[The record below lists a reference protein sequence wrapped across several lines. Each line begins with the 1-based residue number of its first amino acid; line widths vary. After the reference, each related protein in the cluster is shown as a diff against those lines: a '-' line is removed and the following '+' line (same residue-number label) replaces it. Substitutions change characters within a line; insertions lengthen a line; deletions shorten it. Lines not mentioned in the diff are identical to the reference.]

1 MKKKVIIQ
9 LEQGAISN
17 CLRQASFF
25 DRNYGGPIEGQPE
38 PYIAKTEQRV
48 QNEGRKKREDQ
59 TQLVKEERK
68 TSTSTSITNSSR
80 EQKGTTKDQA
90 QLIKERKPKE
100 KRKGYLLHKKVLQ
113 SSRQTLA

>member
-1 MKKKVIIQ
+1 MGQDGRPV
-9 LEQGAISN
+9 
-17 CLRQASFF
+17 
-25 DRNYGGPIEGQPE
+25 EGLHE

-100 KRKGYLLHKKVLQ
+100 KEKAIYYIKKC
-113 SSRQTLA
+113 SSP